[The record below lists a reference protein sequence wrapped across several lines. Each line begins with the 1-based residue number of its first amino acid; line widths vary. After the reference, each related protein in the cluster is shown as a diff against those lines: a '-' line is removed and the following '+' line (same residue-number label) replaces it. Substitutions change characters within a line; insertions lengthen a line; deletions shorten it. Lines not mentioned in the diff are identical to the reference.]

1 MVARLLRR
9 GCEVLGVA
17 RRPPGTHSAAIPW
30 LAADVSDP
38 LQSRQVLADAAPEI
52 VIHLASH
59 VSADRSLDRVLSTFK
74 DNLLSTVGVLVA
86 AKSAGCKRVVIAGSM
101 EEPDIA
107 EPWPTP
113 ASPYAAAK
121 WAAGGYA
128 RMFSALYGLPVVI
141 VKIAMAYGP
150 GQADPT
156 KLVPYV
162 VRSMLRGEAPRITSG
177 TRAVDWVY
185 IDDVAESIEQACFVD
200 HLGGKSVDV
209 GSGEHVTVR
218 DFVNQLAAIVDPSIK
233 PEFGALPDR
242 ALEREPRVDVKRT
255 EALLGWRA
263 RTPLSEGLRHSVDW
277 YRREAAG

>member
-1 MVARLLRR
+1 VVTRLLRS

-17 RRPPGTHSAAIPW
+17 RRRTEKDAAGIPW
-30 LAADVSDP
+30 VAADVSDP
-38 LQSRQVLADAAPEI
+38 LRMQQVLAEAAPEI
-52 VIHLASH
+52 VVHLASH
-59 VSADRSLDRVLSTFK
+59 VSADRSLERVLSTFN

-86 AKSAGCKRVVIAGSM
+86 AKKAGCRRVVIAGSM

-107 EPWPTP
+107 DPLPTP

-121 WAAGGYA
+121 WAAGAYA
-128 RMFSALYGLPVVI
+128 RMFSALYGLPVVV

-150 GQADPT
+150 GQSDPT

-162 VRSMLRGEAPRITSG
+162 VRSMLRGEPPRITSG

-185 IDDVAESIEQACFVD
+185 IDDVAESIERACFVEQ
-200 HLGGKSVDV
+200 LGGKSIDV
-209 GSGEHVTVR
+209 GSGTPVTVR
-218 DFVNQLAAIVDPSIK
+218 DFINQLAAIVDPSLK

-242 ALEREPRVDVKRT
+242 PLEREPRVDVKRT

-263 RTPLSEGLRHSVDW
+263 RTPLSEGLRRSVDW
-277 YRREAAG
+277 YRREPVG